1 MSKEYIHDEMET
13 KRKATKTVI
22 VGTGGRKKKGD
33 SKDKKESKP
42 IVKDVMR
49 LKDEP
54 IVKDKDKDKEVPK
67 DEPIDEPIVKDK
79 DKEVSKD
86 EPIDE
91 PIVRDK
97 DKDVTNDEPIDEPI
111 VKDKDIDKHL
121 MTLKELPIGS
131 HKQHSHFG
139 FLHTSYLSHFKPFI
153 PNHYH
158 TLFDNIPIHMIHDFG
173 YIHFHIFTFWFFSK
187 FNIPIPYHDLPS
199 FYIRHFSSLP
209 FYSSLF
215 HIVSQTN
222 TGDFSHDN
230 SGSFG

>member
-1 MSKEYIHDEMET
+1 MRLKDE
-13 KRKATKTVI
+13 
-22 VGTGGRKKKGD
+22 
-33 SKDKKESKP
+33 P

-67 DEPIDEPIVKDK
+67 DEPIDEPIVRDKDK
-79 DKEVSKD
+79 DKDVTND

-111 VKDKDIDKHL
+111 VKDKDKDKHL

-199 FYIRHFSSLP
+199 FYIRHFSSFP